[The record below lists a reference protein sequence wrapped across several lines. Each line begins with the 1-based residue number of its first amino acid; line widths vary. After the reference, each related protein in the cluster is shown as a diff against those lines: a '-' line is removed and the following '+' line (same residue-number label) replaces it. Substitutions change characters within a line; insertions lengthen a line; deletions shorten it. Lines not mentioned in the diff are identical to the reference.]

1 MQNKPKNWK
10 ETYEFYLEIIE
21 AQKAI
26 KKVSELDESDV
37 EAKMF
42 SNLRSKNA

>member
-1 MQNKPKNWK
+1 M
-10 ETYEFYLEIIE
+10 EIIE

-42 SNLRSKNA
+42 SNLRSKNAEAISFIRNPLTS